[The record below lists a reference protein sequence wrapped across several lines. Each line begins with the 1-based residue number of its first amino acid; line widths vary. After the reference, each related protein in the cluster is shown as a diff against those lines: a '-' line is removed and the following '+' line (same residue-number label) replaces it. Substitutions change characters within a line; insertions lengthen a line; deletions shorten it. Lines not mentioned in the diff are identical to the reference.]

1 MHDFPEN
8 TDLQVI
14 IAMHY
19 EARKIISAVCHGV
32 GGLLNVRIS
41 NGKNSIA
48 DKKITGFSWLE
59 EFFAQRKKLVPFN
72 LEQALK
78 NRGAHYEKVFFP
90 MGSRVVIDEKL
101 ITKKNPFS
109 SKAIARAVI
118 AELKK

>member
-1 MHDFPEN
+1 MYDFPEN
-8 TDLQVI
+8 TDLQAI

-19 EARKIISAVCHGV
+19 EARKIVSAACHGV
-32 GGLLNVRIS
+32 GGLLNVRVS
-41 NGKNSIA
+41 NGKNLIA
-48 DKKITGFSWLE
+48 DKKVTGFSWLE

-78 NRGAHYEKVFFP
+78 NCGAHYEKVFFL
-90 MGSRVVIDEKL
+90 MDSKVVIDENL
-101 ITKKNPFS
+101 ITGQNPFS

>member
-1 MHDFPEN
+1 MYDFPEN
-8 TDLQVI
+8 TDLQAI

-19 EARKIISAVCHGV
+19 EARKNVSAVCHAV

-41 NGKNSIA
+41 NGKNLIA

-59 EFFAQRKKLVPFN
+59 EFFAQRKKLAPFN

-90 MGSRVVIDEKL
+90 MGSKVVIDENL
-101 ITKKNPFS
+101 ITGQNPFS
-109 SKAIARAVI
+109 SKAIARASDC
-118 AELKK
+118 

>member
-1 MHDFPEN
+1 MYDLPEN
-8 TDLQVI
+8 TDLQAI

-19 EARKIISAVCHGV
+19 EARKIVSAVCHSV

-41 NGKNSIA
+41 NGKNLIA
-48 DKKITGFSWLE
+48 DKKVTGLSWLE

-78 NRGAHYEKVFFP
+78 NRGAHYEKVFFL
-90 MGSRVVIDEKL
+90 MGSKVVIDENL
-101 ITKKNPFS
+101 ITGQNPFS
-109 SKAIARAVI
+109 SKAIACAVI